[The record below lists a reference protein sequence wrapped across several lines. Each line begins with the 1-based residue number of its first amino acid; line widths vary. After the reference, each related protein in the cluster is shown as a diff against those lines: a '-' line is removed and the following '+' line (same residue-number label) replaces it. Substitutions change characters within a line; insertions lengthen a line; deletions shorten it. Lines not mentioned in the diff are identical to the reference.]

1 MYEDVIRDFAIRT
14 KKNLAIIEQL
24 HKNGKEAYETTQL
37 VNSCLGLLVFPQ
49 QHFIERI
56 PETPME
62 QLIQEGWPEPQ
73 VTGQFKQVDNL
84 KQLIRY
90 LRNAIAHFNIE
101 FLGDLENQIKLL
113 RVWNTKPNSGRKTW
127 EAELSVDDLKKI
139 SKKFSGLLINYNKV

>member
-1 MYEDVIRDFAIRT
+1 MMYEDVIRDFAIRT

-62 QLIQEGWPEPQ
+62 QLIQEGWPVPQ
-73 VTGQFKQVDNL
+73 VTGQFSQVANL
-84 KQLIRY
+84 KELIRY
-90 LRNAIAHFNIE
+90 LRNAVVHFNIQ
-101 FLGDLENQIKLL
+101 FLGDPENQIRLL
-113 RVWNTKPNSGRKTW
+113 RVWNTTNRGRKTW

-139 SKKFSGLLINYNKV
+139 SKKFSGMLINYNKV